1 MEATLKTQGKKSLN
15 YYMRVLHRDLGFFA
29 VGLIIVYSLS
39 GILLVY
45 RDTNLMKADKQ
56 IEKKLEPSME
66 PGKIGEAL
74 RIRDFKVTSA
84 QGEIITFPGGTYN
97 ATTGMAIY
105 TTKEIIAPFNKF
117 INLHKAVSKNPSHW
131 FNVLFGVVLLF
142 MAISSFWMFKP
153 QNKNFRRGLYLA
165 GAGIV
170 FVLILLM
177 L

>member
-1 MEATLKTQGKKSLN
+1 
-15 YYMRVLHRDLGFFA
+15 
-29 VGLIIVYSLS
+29 
-39 GILLVY
+39 
-45 RDTNLMKADKQ
+45 
-56 IEKKLEPSME
+56 ME

-74 RIRDFKVTSA
+74 RIRDFKVTGTE
-84 QGEIITFPGGTYN
+84 GEIITFPGGTYN
-97 ATTGMAIY
+97 ATTGLAVY
-105 TTKEIIAPFNKF
+105 TTKEIIAPFNEF